1 MSRKLFVNLP
11 VEDLDA
17 SVAFFTKLGF
27 AFDPNFTDEN
37 AGCMSVNDDT
47 SVMLLVKKRF
57 SDFTDK
63 TIVDARTST
72 EALFTISAES
82 RGEVDQLVNTAV
94 AHGGRTV
101 DDPQDHGFMYD
112 WGFED
117 LDGHNWGVMWM
128 DVSQTPS

>member
-27 AFDPNFTDEN
+27 AFDPNLTDEN

-72 EALFTISAES
+72 EALFTISAER

>member
-27 AFDPNFTDEN
+27 TFDPNFTDEN
-37 AGCMSVNDDT
+37 AGCMSVNADT

-63 TIVDARTST
+63 TVVDARTST

-94 AHGGRTV
+94 ANGGRTV

-128 DVSQTPS
+128 DVSQMPS